1 MYGEIGPAL
10 RLLTLILQDRD
21 LGLRD
26 VAVHEGLIENPIQ
39 RAVIGAVCAGFRCP
53 GRLLRTPLRER
64 LDHLIGNRVHV
75 TVAEEWDQI
84 KETLDSIE
92 EMVAGEGFEP
102 PTYGL

>member
-1 MYGEIGPAL
+1 LNGQRVANHPPKLEIDAAL
-10 RLLTLILQDRD
+10 ESVQDV
-21 LGLRD
+21 LHG
-26 VAVHEGLIENPIQ
+26 APIS
-39 RAVIGAVCAGFRCP
+39 A
-53 GRLLRTPLRER
+53 
-64 LDHLIGNRVHV
+64 GNRVHV